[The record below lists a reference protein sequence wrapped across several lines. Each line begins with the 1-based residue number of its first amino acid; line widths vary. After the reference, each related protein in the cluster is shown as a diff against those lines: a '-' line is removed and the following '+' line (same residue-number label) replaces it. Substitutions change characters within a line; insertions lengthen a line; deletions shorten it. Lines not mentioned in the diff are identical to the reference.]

1 MAIMTEYFWLV
12 LIGTFGQ
19 ILPRID
25 LNLCLNQNGQ
35 IGLIAI
41 PDLAI
46 SKTSAKFHTPPIKG
60 TLVGLAF
67 ISLFEQEKESSY
79 MMPIGISTKQQ
90 AKLEK
95 IIRGFREHKLG
106 RALKSENWNKLVSEI
121 RADNSR
127 YLRDVA
133 YQEEVKRIRITDRLS
148 PEEPDDF
155 QRFPGFE
162 GKVPLYLYTSLNKPL
177 SFSREQLNRELAVRQ
192 ILFNGCFEDVYK
204 KIAQD
209 NDRLAEDIPLIH
221 TIARVEAELWMDYDR
236 QKMLSKTN
244 ICLDPALT
252 EFALEPSPIFTATLR
267 GSELG
272 KSIED
277 EKMGFSIKSWNE
289 PNIVQITRHVYR
301 ENATDKETAVSPAI
315 TIFRDEMGLHTLS
328 TEIIRINTEVFSVGK
343 MTKEPIYIDELEFA
357 QIPELRLQLQSD
369 LSAEKWWQ
377 QDTIARKI
385 VWLAT
390 NYFAMRTVKEP
401 DYLLF
406 SVTPI
411 LDDAIQIL
419 PAFEELE
426 DGLPY
431 AYVVIKHAS
440 AVDAWP
446 VFAGWNLQK
455 GHFAG
460 KYYCISRDG
469 QRMNALFEI
478 RQFVKPVY
486 SAIVN
491 REYEKPLLP

>member
-1 MAIMTEYFWLV
+1 MTEYFWLV

-41 PDLAI
+41 PDMAI
-46 SKTSAKFHTPPIKG
+46 SKTSAKLRTPPVKG
-60 TLVGLAF
+60 MMAGFAL
-67 ISLFEQEKESSY
+67 INRFEQEKESSY
-79 MMPIGISTKQQ
+79 IIPIDISAKQQ

-106 RALKSENWNKLVSEI
+106 HALKSENWNKLVSGI
-121 RADNSR
+121 RANNVR
-127 YLRDVA
+127 YLQDVA
-133 YQEEVKRIRITDRLS
+133 YKEEVKRICITDNLS

-155 QRFPGFE
+155 QRYPGFE
-162 GKVPLYLYTSLNKPL
+162 GKVPVYLYTSSNKPL

-192 ILFNGCFEDVYK
+192 TFFDGCFEDVYK
-204 KIAQD
+204 KISQD

-236 QKMLSKTN
+236 QKMPSKTN

-252 EFALEPSPIFTATLR
+252 EFTLEPSPTFIATLR

-272 KSIED
+272 KTIED
-277 EKMGFSIKSWNE
+277 EKMGFSIRSWNE
-289 PNIVQITRHVYR
+289 PNIVQITRHIYR

-315 TIFRDEMGLHTLS
+315 TIFRDEMGLHTLP

-343 MTKEPIYIDELEFA
+343 TAKEPSCIDELEFA

-369 LSAEKWWQ
+369 LSTEKWWQ
-377 QDTIARKI
+377 KDTIARKI
-385 VWLAT
+385 VWLVA

-440 AVDAWP
+440 VVDAWP
-446 VFAGWNLQK
+446 VFAGWTLRK

-469 QRMNALFEI
+469 KRMNAPFEI
-478 RQFVKPVY
+478 RQFIKPVY
-486 SAIVN
+486 SAVVSHQ
-491 REYEKPLLP
+491 YEKPLLP